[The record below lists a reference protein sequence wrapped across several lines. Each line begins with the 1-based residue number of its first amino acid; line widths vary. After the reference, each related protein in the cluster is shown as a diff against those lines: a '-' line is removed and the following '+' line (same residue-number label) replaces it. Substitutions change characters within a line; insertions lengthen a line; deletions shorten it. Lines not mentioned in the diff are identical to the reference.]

1 MSSNGTTLVTGI
13 DSKGDGVIG
22 TFSLRFCEDGHYL
35 RYPYVGGS
43 LVFPDAGTSLGGSYG
58 GALLL

>member
-22 TFSLRFCEDGHYL
+22 TFSLRFCEDGHSL
-35 RYPYVGGS
+35 GYPGVGGS
-43 LVFPDAGTSLGGSYG
+43 LGFPDAGPCLGGTKG
-58 GALLL
+58 GASLS